1 MMIRLN
7 HSINLI
13 NLFLIFIYLI
23 LINTTFE
30 RKIFEY
36 LLISLIMINLLI
48 KFYNWYNF
56 NFTKKKNLNNI
67 WNIFFNDSFTKLS
80 ILIFSNL
87 IPIYIILQNDRLVID
102 LFIEKLSFLLV
113 FIFSIIGFYLEF
125 FILESK
131 SNK

>member
-1 MMIRLN
+1 MIRLN